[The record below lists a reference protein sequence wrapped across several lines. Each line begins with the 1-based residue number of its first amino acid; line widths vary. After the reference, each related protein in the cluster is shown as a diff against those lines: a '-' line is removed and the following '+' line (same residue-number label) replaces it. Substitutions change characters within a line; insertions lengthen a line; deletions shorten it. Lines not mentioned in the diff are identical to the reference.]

1 MDSFSGSSGVDKKKL
16 MNKLCSA
23 KYKLFTSYPH
33 VEALADD
40 IKKSKRTKAA
50 DGKSIIR
57 IVVLDTDFQTVSF
70 FSFSKF
76 SNLIAPLFGRVCI

>member
-1 MDSFSGSSGVDKKKL
+1 
-16 MNKLCSA
+16 MNKVCCA

-33 VEALADD
+33 VEAVADD

-50 DGKSIIR
+50 DGKSIIK

-70 FSFSKF
+70 FLLLKVFKSNHSFVC
-76 SNLIAPLFGRVCI
+76 RVSV